1 MATLRV
7 GFDDQIFVAQPRGG
21 FSKYFVELIKRLPE
35 HDIEPVLL
43 PRWTRNLHL
52 GESGLVPRSGEQ
64 GSLARRRDW
73 FTWRLIGQPRAQ
85 AKTLPPLDV
94 MHHTFSHPAYL
105 RSWSGPRVFTV
116 VDMTPELFPHL
127 FKLGNPHLAKKAY
140 CASADAIVSISDSTA
155 DDLARLYGEALRA
168 KTTTIYFG
176 IGEEFLRGDTE
187 RRLDLPD
194 RYGLFVGVRS
204 GYKDF
209 ATAVATMARVRSVE
223 AHRDLRFVV
232 VGGGPLTAA
241 ESALLAGHGLAD
253 DTTHLRPSDSEMPEV
268 YRRAEVFLFP
278 SHYEG
283 FGMPTLEALASGTP
297 TVLADASC
305 SREVGGAL
313 ARYAPVAD
321 VDAWTAQTLEALTR
335 DAQDEVRVN
344 GPAYA
349 GRFTWSETARHHAA
363 IYREVADRARRT

>member
-52 GESGLVPRSGEQ
+52 GESGLVPLAREQ
-64 GSLARRRDW
+64 GTLARRRDW
-73 FTWRLIGQPRAQ
+73 FTWRLVGQPRAQ
-85 AKTLPPLDV
+85 ARAVPPLDV

-105 RSWSGPRVFTV
+105 RSWTGPRVFTV

-127 FKLGNPHLAKKAY
+127 FKLGNPHLAKSAY
-140 CASADAIVSISDSTA
+140 CNAADAIVSISDSTA
-155 DDLARLYGEALRA
+155 DDLARLYGDSMRA

-176 IGEEFLRGDTE
+176 IGEEYLLASAE
-187 RRLDLPD
+187 RRLALPE

-209 ATAVATMARVRSVE
+209 ATAVATMARVRSIE
-223 AHRDLRFVV
+223 AHRDLKFVV

-241 ESALLAGHGLAD
+241 ESTLLASHGLAD
-253 DTTHLRPSDSEMPEV
+253 DTTHVRPSDGDMPEV

-297 TVLADASC
+297 VVLADASC

-313 ARYAPVAD
+313 ALYAPVAD
-321 VDAWTAQTLEALTR
+321 VDEWAEQTLRALSR
-335 DAQDEVRVN
+335 DVRADVGVN

-349 GRFTWSETARHHAA
+349 AQFTWSETARQHAL
-363 IYREVADRARRT
+363 IYREVAERARPS